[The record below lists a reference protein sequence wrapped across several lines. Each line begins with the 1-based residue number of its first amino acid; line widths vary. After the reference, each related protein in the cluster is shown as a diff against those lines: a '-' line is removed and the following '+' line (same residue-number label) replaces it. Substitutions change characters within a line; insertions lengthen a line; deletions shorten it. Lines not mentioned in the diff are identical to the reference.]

1 MKTRKVLLACILI
14 AVIGIAS
21 IFGWVIW
28 GNTTVKTTKYT
39 IENSRIP
46 EKFSGYRIAQVSDL
60 HNTEFGTGNRQLLR
74 KLKKAEPDIIVIT
87 GDLIDSGE
95 TNVQIAT
102 DFCKEALKIAPVY
115 YVSGNHDVWA
125 EEYLQLCDELMKIQV
140 NVLNDRPERIWV
152 DDDSIF
158 LVGIQDLESRKL
170 LPEETQALYDSD
182 KMDKLIQDLIP
193 TDRYT
198 VLLSHRPEFFTEY
211 VESGVDL
218 VLTGH
223 AHGGQIRVPFIGGI
237 YAPYQ
242 GFFPEYD
249 SGTYTQ
255 NQTTM
260 VVSKGLGNGT
270 PVPRINN
277 PPEIVIVELKSEISR

>member
-1 MKTRKVLLACILI
+1 MKTRKVLLTCMLV

-21 IFGWVIW
+21 ILGWVIW

-46 EKFSGYRIAQVSDL
+46 EKFSGYRIAQISDL

-87 GDLIDSGE
+87 GDLIDSGD
-95 TNVQIAT
+95 TNVQIAL
-102 DFCKEALKIAPVY
+102 DFCKEAVKIAPVY

-125 EEYLQLCDELMKIQV
+125 EEYLLLCDELTNIQV

-152 DDDSIF
+152 DDESIS
-158 LVGIQDLESRKL
+158 LIGIQD
-170 LPEETQALYDSD
+170 PEWRQNSSTEAMDAL
-182 KMDKLIQDLIP
+182 ITDLIP
-193 TDRYT
+193 ADRYT
-198 VLLSHRPEFFTEY
+198 VLLSHRPEFFSEY

-218 VLTGH
+218 VFTGH

>member
-1 MKTRKVLLACILI
+1 MKKNKIFLICVLI
-14 AVIGIAS
+14 AVCFLAGTV
-21 IFGWVIW
+21 GWVIW
-28 GNTTVKTTKYT
+28 GNTTIKTTKYT
-39 IENSRIP
+39 VRNSRIP
-46 EKFSGYRIAQVSDL
+46 ESFSGFRIAQVSDL
-60 HNTEFGTGNRQLLR
+60 HNAEFGENNKQLLK

-95 TNVQIAT
+95 TNVQIAV
-102 DFCKEALKIAPVY
+102 DFCKEAVEIAPVY

-125 EEYLQLCDELMKIQV
+125 QEYLQLCDELMKIQV
-140 NVLNDRPERIWV
+140 NVLNDIPERIWV

-158 LVGIQDLESRKL
+158 LVGIQDPELRKL
-170 LPEETQALYDSD
+170 LPEETQARYATD
-182 KMDKLIQDLIP
+182 KIDQLITDLIP

-223 AHGGQIRVPFIGGI
+223 AHGGQIRIPFIGGI

-242 GFFPEYD
+242 GFFPKYD

-255 NQTTM
+255 DKTTM
-260 VVSKGLGNGT
+260 VVSRGLGNGT
-270 PVPRINN
+270 SIPRINN
-277 PPEIVIVELKSEISR
+277 RPEIVIIELKNT